1 MEEFT
6 FGTLATDE
14 LKLLHHRVATSGLQ
28 HDHMLEP
35 RDPLPGE
42 PVTVTVRVGADLSAD
57 AVACYY
63 TTDGSEPA
71 GSRGE
76 AANGSAV
83 PLTQTGVTWDT
94 IRWGYVAQWS
104 GVIPGQPEGTQ
115 VRYRIGAWAG
125 HRPQSDGPEYFADF
139 PTVLDALERASR
151 AFFKGQPVPTTF
163 DAIPGRGATFT
174 YFADRVTPPEWARR
188 AVIYQIFVDRFA
200 PGQGRDWL
208 QTTNLRAA
216 MGGTLWGVRD
226 HLDHVSELGA
236 DCIWLTPIFT
246 SNTHHG
252 YDALDLMRVEPRFGG
267 EEALAAVIEEA
278 HARGI
283 RVILDVALNHISH
296 QHPIFLAAAEG
307 AGSPYRDWFT
317 FDDSPIGYRTFAE
330 VKTMPQVNVAN
341 AEARQWLIDVGRFW
355 LREFDIDGYR
365 LDYANGPGPDFW
377 GEFNLACK
385 AVKPDCFCF
394 GEIIDAPDH
403 MRQYVGRLDGCLDF
417 HACEMLRR
425 TYALGTRTEED
436 LARFV
441 ERHTAYFPRNFIM
454 PTFIDNHDMDRFLF
468 LARGDKE
475 ALRRAAAAQ
484 MRLPGP
490 PIVYYGTEVGL
501 EQTVS
506 KTPALGLDVC
516 RVPMQWDGGPD
527 RSLFAFYQELIRE
540 RRARGLR

>member
-14 LKLLHHRVATSGLQ
+14 LKLLHHRVARSGLQ

-42 PVTVTVRVGADLSAD
+42 AVTVTVRVGADLSAD
-57 AVACYY
+57 NAACYY
-63 TTDGSEPA
+63 TTDGSEPR
-71 GSRGE
+71 GSHGVAE
-76 AANGSAV
+76 NGHAVHLQQAA
-83 PLTQTGVTWDT
+83 VTWDT
-94 IRWGYVAQWS
+94 IRWGYVTEWRGA
-104 GVIPGQPEGTQ
+104 IPGQPEGTQ
-115 VRYRIGAWAG
+115 VRYRIGAW
-125 HRPQSDGPEYFADF
+125 HDTGPESFADF

-151 AFFKGQPVPTTF
+151 AFFQGRAIPTTF
-163 DAIPGRGATFT
+163 DAIPGRGATFSFT
-174 YFADRVTPPEWARR
+174 SDRIAPPEWARR
-188 AVIYQIFVDRFA
+188 SVIYHIFIDRFA
-200 PGQGRDWL
+200 PGQDRDWL

-226 HLDHVSELGA
+226 HLDYIAELGA
-236 DCIWLTPIFT
+236 DCIWLSPVFT

-252 YDALDLMRVEPRFGG
+252 YDALDLMRVEQRFGG
-267 EEALAAVIEEA
+267 EEALRAVVEEA

-283 RVILDVALNHISH
+283 RVILDIALNHISH
-296 QHPIFLAAAEG
+296 QHPIFLSAAEG
-307 AGSPYRDWFT
+307 ANSPYRDWFT

-330 VKTMPQVNVAN
+330 VKSMPQVNVAN
-341 AEARQWLIDVGRFW
+341 ADARRWLIDVGRFW

-377 GEFNLACK
+377 GEFNVACK

-403 MRQYVGRLDGCLDF
+403 MRQYAGRLDGCLDF
-417 HACEMLRR
+417 HTCEMLRR
-425 TYALGTRTEED
+425 TFALRTRSEED
-436 LARFV
+436 LARFI
-441 ERHTAYFPRNFIM
+441 ERHTAYFPDNFVM

-468 LARGDKE
+468 LAGGDKE

-484 MRLPGP
+484 MRLPDP
-490 PIVYYGTEVGL
+490 PVIYYGTEVGL
-501 EQTVS
+501 EQQVS

-516 RVPMQWDGGPD
+516 RVPMLWDGGQD
-527 RSLFAFYQELIRE
+527 RELFVFYQALIRE
-540 RRARGLR
+540 RRAREAE